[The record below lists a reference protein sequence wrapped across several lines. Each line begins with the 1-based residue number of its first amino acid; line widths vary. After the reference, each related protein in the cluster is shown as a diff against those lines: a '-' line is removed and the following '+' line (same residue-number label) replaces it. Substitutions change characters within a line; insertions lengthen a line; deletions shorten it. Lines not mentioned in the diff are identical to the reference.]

1 MKTEEEPARRKGRRV
16 VQVSA
21 QLVSKLDNTEIS
33 KKLEEV
39 SGWKCYG
46 KREKW

>member
-16 VQVSA
+16 VQVSV
-21 QLVSKLDNTEIS
+21 QLVSKLENTEIS
-33 KKLEEV
+33 KQLEEV

-46 KREKW
+46 KREKS